1 MENDDYIEVTDW
13 AMKDAEAFREW
24 IMQKEDLTDE

>member
-1 MENDDYIEVTDW
+1 MESDDYIEVPEW

-24 IMQKEDLTDE
+24 IMQQEIE